1 MSEGFKKSA
10 MLTLVLMLITANVLF
25 FVYTRIVADDRD
37 RSALHLHAL
46 QINPARIKLVTAGT
60 RSTAGEMDKSACLEW
75 GPLAVSDVAQAEAA
89 LKMLLLPQ
97 APLQRKLADANGVAR
112 VAYYVRE
119 PDAGIVGRIAELAR
133 TFPGTQIKAGPC
145 PA

>member
-1 MSEGFKKSA
+1 
-10 MLTLVLMLITANVLF
+10 MLTLVMMLLAANVLF
-25 FVYTRIVADDRD
+25 FVYTRIIADERD
-37 RSALHLHAL
+37 RSALHLQAL
-46 QINPARIKLVTAGT
+46 QINPGRIKLVSAGT
-60 RSTAGEMDKSACLEW
+60 RSAAGEMDKSACLEW
-75 GPLAVSDVAQAEAA
+75 GPLALSDVAQAEAA

-119 PDAGIVGRIAELAR
+119 PDAAIVGRIAELAR

-145 PA
+145 PV